1 MLEVKKK
8 TMLVDEVL
16 DKFSTMVY
24 RLAFS
29 RTKNIYDAQDITQE
43 VFMKLMNCRKTFESD
58 EHLKAWLIRVTINS
72 SKNLLT
78 SAWFRKITPLEDNLV
93 TYIKEDSEVY
103 KYVLDLPKKYRTVIH
118 LFYYEG
124 FKTQEIADILEVK
137 EGTIRSQ
144 LSRARDI
151 LRDSMKEEDFDV
163 F

>member
-1 MLEVKKK
+1 MLEVRNK
-8 TMLVDEVL
+8 TMSVDEIL
-16 DKFSTMVY
+16 DEFSTMVY

-43 VFMKLMNCRKTFESD
+43 VFMKLMNCGKTFESD

-124 FKTQEIADILEVK
+124 FKTQEIADILAVK

-151 LRDSMKEEDFDV
+151 LRDSMKEEDFNV

>member
-1 MLEVKKK
+1 MLNVKEK
-8 TMLVDEVL
+8 TIQVDEIL
-16 DKFSTMVY
+16 DEFSNMVY

-29 RTKNIYDAQDITQE
+29 RTKNLHDAQDITQD
-43 VFMKLMNCRKTFESD
+43 VFIKLMSYKKNFESD
-58 EHLKAWLIRVTINS
+58 EHLKSWLIRVTINS

-78 SAWFRKITPLEDNLV
+78 SAWFRKTAPLEDNLV
-93 TYIKEDSEVY
+93 THIKEDSEVY
-103 KYVLDLPKKYRTVIH
+103 KYVLDLPRKYRTVIH

-144 LSRARDI
+144 LNRARNI
-151 LRDSMKEEDFDV
+151 LRDNIKEEDFDV

>member
-1 MLEVKKK
+1 MLSINEKN
-8 TMLVDEVL
+8 LSVDEIL
-16 DKFSTMVY
+16 DRFSNMVY

-43 VFMKLMNCRKTFESD
+43 VFLKLVNYNKSFEST
-58 EHLKAWLIRVTINS
+58 EHLKAFLIRVTINS

-78 SAWFRKITPLEDNLV
+78 SAWFRKTAPLEDNLV
-93 TYIKEDSEVY
+93 TYLKEESEVY

-124 FKTQEIADILEVK
+124 LKTYEIADVLGVK
-137 EGTIRSQ
+137 DGTVRSQ
-144 LSRARDI
+144 LSRAREI
-151 LRDSMKEEDFDV
+151 LKSSIGQEGFDV